1 MARDV
6 RFVHGYGGF
15 KLHNWQSNNG
25 VVLEILGKGQLD
37 SDKHINFN
45 DGGKTETVLGML

>member
-1 MARDV
+1 MACDV

-15 KLHNWQSNNG
+15 KLHNWQLNNG
-25 VVLEILGKGQLD
+25 VVLEILGKVQHD

-45 DGGKTETVLGML
+45 DGGKTETILEML